1 MENVR
6 IKYTI
11 KNPRIVYQGDGKI
24 ILSEPNKEL
33 IFTNCINIRF
43 EDDILSFEGFYIPK
57 HHELIYGYKMRGNEK
72 HEYIIR
78 VENDTDVIF
87 ESLTKGVYGII
98 INPFVKTNVYLNLQ
112 NEEIRFTE
120 NHLMLLDYYR
130 SIKIGDLNRFNQ
142 VLAKSNLQY
151 YEDTGEI
158 LVIKNKPDRD
168 QEYFYLATTGTI
180 CHDIWTDRPYDN
192 LRLKFGNVFL
202 TYKDALNALHKT
214 RQLLHEL

>member
-1 MENVR
+1 MENKR

-57 HHELIYGYKMRGNEK
+57 HHELIYGYKMLGNEK

-98 INPFVKTNVYLNLQ
+98 INPFVCLVNGFFSLL
-112 NEEIRFTE
+112 RF
-120 NHLMLLDYYR
+120 
-130 SIKIGDLNRFNQ
+130 
-142 VLAKSNLQY
+142 
-151 YEDTGEI
+151 
-158 LVIKNKPDRD
+158 IKNVAFFHIHTP
-168 QEYFYLATTGTI
+168 FFSI
-180 CHDIWTDRPYDN
+180 
-192 LRLKFGNVFL
+192 
-202 TYKDALNALHKT
+202 
-214 RQLLHEL
+214 